1 MLYYLFRFFENLGIP
16 GSGMW
21 EYISFRS
28 IMAFITA
35 LLISLCFGRRFIL
48 WMYKHRHQVEEKR
61 FDASVDPDGKKKKKF
76 VPSMGGFF
84 IIAAVLIPCLLFGRL
99 RNIYLLLMIITTIWL
114 GITGFLDDYLK
125 IKRSKNGLAPHWKLF
140 SQLGIG
146 LLVGLTLY
154 LSPDAVIRENIQ
166 TQRFDNRVEI
176 VHKSEP
182 VKSTITTIPFVKGH
196 NLDYAWFASWT
207 GKYKQPIGWLI
218 FVVATVFF
226 MMLISNGANI
236 NDGMDG
242 MAAGNSAIVFVAI
255 AILAYVSSHIG
266 FAAYFNIMYIPH
278 SEELVVYISAF
289 LGALLGFLWYNAN
302 PAQVYMGDTGSLT
315 IGGVIAVLAV
325 IIHKELL
332 LFVLCGVFV
341 AELLSSFL
349 QTRYSAWGNAHGKKI
364 RVFKR
369 APLHDSFRADQ
380 KFMPGVSYVFRHHLC
395 ARLANRKITTRYWII
410 SILLAALT
418 IITLKIR

>member
-1 MLYYLFRFFENLGIP
+1 MLYYLFRFFESLGIP

-28 IMAFITA
+28 LMAFIIA
-35 LLISLCFGRRFIL
+35 LVFSLWFGKYFIK
-48 WMYKHRHQVEEKR
+48 WMNEHKSMVEEKK
-61 FDASVDPDGKKKKKF
+61 FDASVDAAAAKREF
-76 VPSMGGFF
+76 IPSMGGIV
-84 IIAAVLIPCLLFGRL
+84 IIASVLIPCLLFGRL
-99 RNIYLLLMIITTIWL
+99 RNIYLLLMIVTTIWL

-125 IKRSKNGLAPHWKLF
+125 IKKDKNGLSPRWKII

-154 LSPDAVIRENIQ
+154 LSPDAVIRENVQ
-166 TQRFDNRVEI
+166 SSRVENRTEI
-176 VHKSEP
+176 IYKSAP

-196 NLDYAWFASWT
+196 NLDYAWFVSWT
-207 GKYKQPIGWLI
+207 GKYKQPIGWCL
-218 FVVATVFF
+218 FVIATVFF
-226 MMLISNGANI
+226 MMLISNGTNL

-242 MAAGNSAIVFVAI
+242 MAAGNSAIILVAL

-266 FAAYFNIMYIPH
+266 FASYFNIMYIPQ
-278 SEELVVYISAF
+278 SEELVIYISAM
-289 LGALLGFLWYNAN
+289 LGALIGFLWYNSD
-302 PAQVYMGDTGSLT
+302 PAQMFMGDTGSLT

-332 LFVLCGVFV
+332 LFILCGVFV
-341 AELLSSFL
+341 VELMSSFL
-349 QTRYSAWGNAHGKKI
+349 QTRYSAWGNTHGKKI

-369 APLHDSFRADQ
+369 APLHDSFRKKYDFQ
-380 KFMPGVSYVFRHHLC
+380 EGVSYMFRNNIC
-395 ARLANRKITTRYWII
+395 SNLADRKVTTRFWII

>member
-1 MLYYLFRFFENLGIP
+1 MLYYLFRFLENLGIP

-35 LLISLCFGRRFIL
+35 LFISLWFGRYFII
-48 WMYKHRHQVEEKR
+48 WMYRHWRLVEEKR
-61 FDASVDPDGKKKKKF
+61 FEESVDPNGKRKKKF
-76 VPSMGGFF
+76 VPSMGGIF
-84 IIAAVLIPCLLFGRL
+84 ILVAVLIPCILFGRL

-114 GITGFLDDYLK
+114 GITGFMDDYLK
-125 IKRSKNGLAPHWKLF
+125 IKRSKNGLLPHWKLL

-166 TQRFDNRVEI
+166 TQKVDNRVEI

-218 FVVATVFF
+218 FVIATVFF

-242 MAAGNSAIVFVAI
+242 MAAGNSSIVFVAI

-315 IGGVIAVLAV
+315 IGGTIAVLAV

-332 LFVLCGVFV
+332 LFILCGVFNV
-341 AELLSSFL
+341 ELLSSFL
-349 QTRYSAWGNAHGKKI
+349 QTKYSAWGNKHGKKI

-380 KFMPGVSYVFRHHLC
+380 NYIQGVSYVFRHHLF
-395 ARLANRKITTRYWII
+395 ARLTNRKITTRYWII